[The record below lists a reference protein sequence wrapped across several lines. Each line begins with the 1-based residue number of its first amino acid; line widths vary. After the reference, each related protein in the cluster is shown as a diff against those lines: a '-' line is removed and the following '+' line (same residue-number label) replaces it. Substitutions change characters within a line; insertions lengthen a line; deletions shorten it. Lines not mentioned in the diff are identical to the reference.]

1 MLSAKKTDSPIPK
14 PTSGSA
20 ATSEGAER
28 GAAEHDG
35 DRDAQRGQRRRR
47 RPRPRASLPAST
59 SDQRPA
65 SSSPRSSRVA
75 ARRPQIAPIVVR
87 KTKHL

>member
-1 MLSAKKTDSPIPK
+1 MDSAVPK

-20 ATSEGAER
+20 ATRRVQSAVPANTTATATPSAASVAIVAR
-28 GAAEHDG
+28 GARVA
-35 DRDAQRGQRRRR
+35 
-47 RPRPRASLPAST
+47 PPST

-75 ARRPQIAPIVVR
+75 ARRPQIAPIVVK